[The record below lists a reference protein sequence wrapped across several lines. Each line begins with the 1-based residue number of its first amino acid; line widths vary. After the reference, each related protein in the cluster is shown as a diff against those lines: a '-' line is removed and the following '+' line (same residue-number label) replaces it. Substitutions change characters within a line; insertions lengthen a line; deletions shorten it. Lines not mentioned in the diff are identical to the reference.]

1 MEGLALQGAK
11 LFFALLLIAL
21 NGLFVAAEFA
31 LVRLR
36 ATQVDEMEQKGGF
49 TARLVGEATD
59 RLDTYLAV
67 CQVGITLCSV
77 GLGVIGEPA
86 VSYFLEPVLEAVG
99 LSASAAGYAGPV
111 ISFLLVTALVV
122 VLGELAPK
130 TVAIQK
136 AEGTSLVTALPM
148 KFFYYAFLPLV
159 VLFNGAANALTRA
172 LGIPPASEGEES
184 PSETEIRA
192 LVQQSAKHGML
203 EQEESEMVGAIFEL
217 NDKVAREIMV
227 PRPDVVALP
236 AEMSFR
242 ELLSVSARG
251 HYTRYPVYEE
261 EDPDRVIGAVHV
273 KDVLRVVDQ
282 TGSADADFTA
292 RDLMREVLVVPENR
306 RIDDILEDF
315 QREELQLAVVID
327 EWGSFEGI
335 VTIEDILEEI
345 VGEIRDEFDQE
356 EPQVLKLPDG
366 SFLID
371 GSVPLEVANE
381 ALDASFESEDFE
393 TIGGLVFGE
402 LGRAPEVGDEVV
414 SDGYVLRVDET
425 DGPRVSQVLARRKPM
440 EEG

>member
-1 MEGLALQGAK
+1 MEH
-11 LFFALLLIAL
+11 
-21 NGLFVAAEFA
+21 
-31 LVRLR
+31 
-36 ATQVDEMEQKGGF
+36 KGGF

-86 VSYFLEPVLEAVG
+86 VAYFLEPVLVAVG
-99 LSASAAGYAGPV
+99 LSASAALYAGPV
-111 ISFLLVTALVV
+111 ISFLIVTALVV

-148 KFFYYAFLPLV
+148 RLFYYAFLPLV
-159 VLFNGAANALTRA
+159 VLFNGAANALTRT

-192 LVQQSAKHGML
+192 LVQQSARHGML

-236 AEMSFR
+236 DGMPFR
-242 ELLSVSARG
+242 ELLSVAARG
-251 HYTRYPVYEE
+251 HYTRYPVYEQ

-282 TGSADADFTA
+282 TGSADADLTA

-315 QREELQLAVVID
+315 QREELQLAAVID

-414 SDGYVLRVDET
+414 SDGYILRVDET
-425 DGPRVSQVLARRKPM
+425 DGPRVSQVLARRRSPP
-440 EEG
+440 EGE